1 MGNNKKQIKLGSG
14 NGNESTV
21 YFPEEVVEEIL
32 SRLPVHSLFRF
43 KAVSK
48 SWNTLISSPSFADS
62 HLNNYGKSN
71 NFVLLAFD
79 QTTRKWKLSF
89 TTFGTSSSSELTT
102 VAVGGGGGGRADEKF
117 IELPTMLEKTR
128 RIKEKIIGPFNGF
141 ICFYGILGMPRMG
154 GITLCNPN
162 LRTTETLPICTV
174 TDNELCFRT
183 SVIRSMGFGLDSV
196 TKEIK
201 LVQILS
207 YWFPHNTHMK
217 KGIRVDIYSPSNK
230 TWRHVPDD
238 DAATSDTFISHAIG
252 SYEDGSFAH
261 WIDNNQSVVLSFDM
275 QKEVFVRTPIPI
287 EYDRFKHKVKI
298 FAKGSSSLVL
308 FAYPRER
315 VTGENY
321 LFERW
326 ELKGLKHW
334 SRLTRVG
341 PFLGVTKPVGALWRS
356 RVIVVRGETKLVF
369 YDYSTQQVR
378 RIYDMEGNDYH
389 LNCSDLIKVLEYK
402 GILL

>member
-1 MGNNKKQIKLGSG
+1 MGNNKQIKL
-14 NGNESTV
+14 GNESTV
-21 YFPEEVVEEIL
+21 YFSEEIVEEIL

-48 SWNTLISSPSFADS
+48 SWNTLISSPSFAES
-62 HLNNYGKSN
+62 HLNNYGNSN

-102 VAVGGGGGGRADEKF
+102 VVVGGGGGGRADEKF
-117 IELPTMLEKTR
+117 IELPTMLEKTT
-128 RIKEKIIGPFNGF
+128 RIKDKIIGPFNGL
-141 ICFYGILGMPRMG
+141 ICFYGIAGMAGMG
-154 GITLCNPN
+154 GIALCDPN
-162 LRTTETLPICTV
+162 LRTTETLPICPITEKELRFSTYV
-174 TDNELCFRT
+174 T
-183 SVIRSMGFGLDSV
+183 RSMGFGLDSV

-201 LVQILS
+201 LVQTLS
-207 YWFPHNTHMK
+207 YLFWYKDTHIE
-217 KGIRVDIYSPSNK
+217 KGIRVDIYSPTNK
-230 TWRHVPDD
+230 TWRHVLDHD
-238 DAATSDTFISHAIG
+238 DAATSDTFIWDAIG
-252 SYEDGSFAH
+252 SYEDGSFSH

-287 EYDRFKHKVKI
+287 EYDHFKHEVKI
-298 FAKGSSSLVL
+298 FAKGSTSLVL
-308 FAYPRER
+308 FAYPRQR

-321 LFERW
+321 LFDRW
-326 ELKGLKHW
+326 ELNGLKHW

-369 YDYSTQQVR
+369 YDYSTQHVM

-389 LNCSDLIKVLEYK
+389 LNCRDLVKVLEYK
-402 GILL
+402 GSLL